1 MYVVALLD
9 HAERQRCLSWDG
21 RRKAG
26 VLVLDSCRVCEVLYL
41 PPPDPADPPPDPMP
55 EPDADPDPV
64 PEPAPE
70 ELVVPLVA
78 LPEDP
83 LLD

>member
-1 MYVVALLD
+1 
-9 HAERQRCLSWDG
+9 
-21 RRKAG
+21 
-26 VLVLDSCRVCEVLYL
+26 
-41 PPPDPADPPPDPMP
+41 MP
-55 EPDADPDPV
+55 EPDADPDPM

-83 LLD
+83 LLDCP